1 MNYVSLVI
9 FILAYALFITF
20 YKWRPHVAIA
30 GSLILIAAGVIG
42 LRDVLFL
49 INWNVI
55 GIFWGT
61 LVVAELFMYSR
72 APAFLAEKLI
82 NKCKTAGMAFLIIC
96 ILSSALSAFV
106 ENVATVLIIAPIG
119 FAIASKMKISPVSMM
134 IGIAISSNLQGTA
147 TLIGD
152 PPSMILGGYT
162 KMTFNDFFF
171 YQGKPSIF
179 FAVELGALVSFIVLY
194 LFFKRYREPVAS
206 AKVEKVKTWT
216 PTWILII
223 LIVAL
228 ALSSFFDP
236 GFGFLAGI
244 LCMVAA
250 IISISWY
257 AFFEK
262 GRVVPLMKELDWR
275 TTFFLCGIFIMVGA
289 LSMQGWLVKAA
300 DFIASVSGGNLL
312 LTYILIIGAS
322 VALSAFI
329 DNVPYL
335 VAMIPVAQT
344 LSTHLGVPASLL
356 LFGLL
361 IGASLG
367 GNITPIG
374 AAANIVGVGMCGKK
388 GYPVAF
394 MEFVKIG
401 LPFTLS
407 AVIPAAVFV
416 WFIWK

>member
-1 MNYVSLVI
+1 MASFSLII
-9 FILAYALFITF
+9 FILSYALFIAF
-20 YKWRPHVAIA
+20 HKWRPHVAIA
-30 GSLILIAAGVIG
+30 GSLILIVSGVIG
-42 LRDVLFL
+42 LRDTFFL

-72 APAFLAEKLI
+72 VPAFLAEKLV

-96 ILSSALSAFV
+96 ILSSALSVFV

-119 FAIASKMKISPVSMM
+119 FAIASKIKISPVPMM
-134 IGIAISSNLQGTA
+134 IGIAVSSNLQGTA

-162 KMTFNDFFF
+162 KMTFNDFFI
-171 YQGKPSIF
+171 YQGRPSIF
-179 FAVELGALVSFIVLY
+179 FAVELGALISFVVLY
-194 LFFKRYREPVAS
+194 LFFKKYRAPIPTTQME
-206 AKVEKVKTWT
+206 EVKSWT
-216 PTWILII
+216 PAWILII
-223 LIVAL
+223 LVIAL

-244 LCMVAA
+244 LCMIAA
-250 IISISWY
+250 IIAVFWY

-262 GRVVPLMKELDWR
+262 GRVIALMKDLDWH
-275 TTFFLCGIFIMVGA
+275 TTFFLCGVFILVGA
-289 LSMQGWLVKAA
+289 LSTQGWLVKAS
-300 DFIASVSGGNLL
+300 DSIASISGDNLF
-312 LTYILIIGAS
+312 LTYILVIGVS
-322 VALSAFI
+322 VTLSAFI

-344 LSTHLGVPASLL
+344 LSSHLGVPASLL

-361 IGASLG
+361 IGASIG

-374 AAANIVGVGMCGKK
+374 AAANIVGVGICGKK

-394 MEFVKIG
+394 MDFVKMG

-407 AVIPAAVFV
+407 AVIPAALFV
-416 WFIWK
+416 WFVWN